1 MKKLIALVVA
11 AFALAGCS
19 NFVTDFGIPSVR
31 FSSTG
36 SDSTTGYKVFFD
48 IQPYPG
54 SPSGQILSITVT
66 GPAISTLNVP
76 GVSVPECLPSTPPDD
91 CPKIGKTLSFQ
102 NDPGPLSITSYVAQ
116 SLNGA
121 TRTITLPVPVPINP

>member
-31 FSSTG
+31 FSP
-36 SDSTTGYKVFFD
+36 TGYRPTESGYEVSFK

-66 GPAISTLNVP
+66 GLDNPLP
-76 GVSVPECLPSTPPDD
+76 GGSVPECLPSTPPDG
-91 CPKIGKTLSFQ
+91 CPEIPQELSFPS
-102 NDPGPLSITSYVAQ
+102 NPGPLSITGYVAQ
-116 SLNGA
+116 SLNGT
-121 TRTITLPVPVPINP
+121 TRTITLPGPVVINP